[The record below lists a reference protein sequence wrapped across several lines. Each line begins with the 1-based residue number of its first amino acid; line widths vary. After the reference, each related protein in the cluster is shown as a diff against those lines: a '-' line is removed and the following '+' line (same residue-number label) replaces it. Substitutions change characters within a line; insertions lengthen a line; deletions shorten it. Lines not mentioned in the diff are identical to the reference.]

1 MLIQDKLIYARAKL
15 NLSQEALARELNVSF
30 ATINRW
36 EKGRTIPSKRYIILF
51 DEFCRERNLVIPN
64 EQRED

>member
-1 MLIQDKLIYARAKL
+1 MLMKDKLVYARAKL

-36 EKGRTIPSKRYIILF
+36 EKGRTIPSKRYEVLF
-51 DEFCRERNLVIPN
+51 DDFCKVKGLDIPSH
-64 EQRED
+64 